1 MIAQSN
7 EESHDSTRP
16 DQALSIEREHMYA
29 MLQQV
34 DDLQRRGEMDLES
47 ALREVNVSSVA
58 SVPGARYGGITL
70 VEDNGV
76 STLAATHDYATV
88 LDDIQRDV
96 NEGPCLSAAWDQ
108 HTIRIDD
115 LTSETRWPRYRDA
128 AVERTPVRSVISFRL
143 FQEGSALAA
152 LNFYAESEGVF
163 DDESVEIGLIFAAHT
178 TVAWNLMRREHQ
190 FQSALASRDVIG
202 QAKGVLMERFSID
215 AAAAFELLRKLSQ
228 QSNTKLADVAE
239 RLIALD
245 HPPS

>member
-1 MIAQSN
+1 MSV
-7 EESHDSTRP
+7 
-16 DQALSIEREHMYA
+16 EREHMYS

-34 DDLQRRGEMDLES
+34 NELQQRGDVDLET
-47 ALREVNVSSVA
+47 ALREINASSVA
-58 SVPGARYGGITL
+58 SIPGARYGGITM
-70 VEDNGV
+70 VEEAGIN
-76 STLAATHDYATV
+76 TLAATHDYATV
-88 LDDIQRDV
+88 LDDIQRDAH
-96 NEGPCLSAAWDQ
+96 EGPCLSAAWDQ

-115 LTSETRWPRYRDA
+115 LASETRWPRYRDA
-128 AVERTPVRSVISFRL
+128 AIERTPVRSVISFRL

-163 DDESVEIGLIFAAHT
+163 DEESVEVGLIFAAHT

-190 FQSALASRDVIG
+190 FRSALASRDVIG

-228 QSNTKLADVAE
+228 QSNTKLVDVAE

-245 HPPS
+245 HPPQ